1 MPANSLAFRLAASAA
16 IISLVLFVAAGVLL
30 ADLFKSAVE
39 RNFDERLQA
48 VMDGLLSA
56 VELTPDGTRIT
67 MPGALADTRFALPL
81 SGWYWQV
88 MPVGENPQGGLAS
101 TSLLEQRLTPL
112 PAERAERDANGVAHF
127 YLLDTN
133 GTQLRGIEQ
142 PYRFGGSSREYS
154 FVVAGNFD
162 ELKGEIWVYTN
173 ALVLVLS
180 ILGLGFL
187 GSVIVQVRYGLLP
200 MKALRSELNAIRE
213 GRADRLVGSYPE
225 EIEPVARELNLLIEA
240 NAAIVDRSRTQVG
253 NLAHALK
260 TPLSVLTNEAN
271 IHKGQLAGKILE
283 QAGVMR
289 DQVSL
294 YLDRARR
301 AARAHSLGSATQVG
315 AVVDAI
321 VRTLLRIHHDKGI
334 KVDIACPPCARFL
347 GEQQDLEEMVGNL
360 LDNAFKWASRKIAVN
375 VAQQKPAGDGSRAWM
390 ELSVE
395 DDGPGLPA
403 DRRGE
408 ALKRGRRLDETKPGS
423 GLGLSIVSETAAMY
437 NGRISLDASSLGGL
451 KAVLSLPAVQ
461 SGA

>member
-16 IISLVLFVAAGVLL
+16 IISLLLFVAAGALL

-48 VMDGLLSA
+48 VMDGLLST
-56 VELTPDGTRIT
+56 VELTADSRGIT
-67 MPGALADTRFALPL
+67 MQGALADTRFALPL

-88 MPVGENPQGGLAS
+88 LPVGGDPRNGLAS
-101 TSLLEQRLTPL
+101 ASLLEQRLTPL
-112 PAERAERDANGVAHF
+112 PGELARRDANGVARF
-127 YLLDTN
+127 YLSDTN

-142 PYRFGGSSREYS
+142 PYRLAGSDQEYS
-154 FVVAGNFD
+154 FIVAGNFD

-187 GSVIVQVRYGLLP
+187 GAVIAQVRYGLQPL
-200 MKALRSELNAIRE
+200 KALRSELNAIRE
-213 GRADRLVGSYPE
+213 GRADRLVNRYPE

-240 NAAIVDRSRTQVG
+240 NAAIVERSRTQVG

-271 IHKGQLAGKILE
+271 LHKGQLAAKILE

-301 AARAHSLGSATQVG
+301 AARAHSLGSATQIS

-334 KVDIACPPCARFL
+334 AVDVSCPSTARFL
-347 GEQQDLEEMVGNL
+347 GERQDLEEMVGNL
-360 LDNAFKWASRKIAVN
+360 LDNAFKWAGRKIAVN
-375 VAQQKPAGDGSRAWM
+375 VTQHKDAGDGNRAWI
-390 ELSVE
+390 ELAVE

-423 GLGLSIVSETAAMY
+423 GLGLSIVSETASMY
-437 NGRISLDASSLGGL
+437 NGKIRLDASSLGGL
-451 KAVLSLPAVQ
+451 KAILSLPAVQ
-461 SGA
+461 S

>member
-1 MPANSLAFRLAASAA
+1 MARSFAASSSPTASAA
-16 IISLVLFVAAGVLL
+16 AAG
-30 ADLFKSAVE
+30 
-39 RNFDERLQA
+39 N
-48 VMDGLLSA
+48 
-56 VELTPDGTRIT
+56 I
-67 MPGALADTRFALPL
+67 PL
-81 SGWYWQV
+81 WS
-88 MPVGENPQGGLAS
+88 
-101 TSLLEQRLTPL
+101 
-112 PAERAERDANGVAHF
+112 RA
-127 YLLDTN
+127 T
-133 GTQLRGIEQ
+133 
-142 PYRFGGSSREYS
+142 
-154 FVVAGNFD
+154 FD
-162 ELKGEIWVYTN
+162 ELKGEIGVYTN

-187 GSVIVQVRYGLLP
+187 GSVIVQVRYGLKP

-213 GRADRLVGSYPE
+213 GRADRLIGGYPE

-240 NAAIVDRSRTQVG
+240 NAAIVDRSSTQVG

-301 AARAHSLGSATQVG
+301 AARAHSLGSATQVS
-315 AVVDAI
+315 AVVEAI

-334 KVDIACPPCARFL
+334 DVDIACPPYARFL
-347 GEQQDLEEMVGNL
+347 GEQQDLEEMLGNL

-375 VAQQKPAGDGSRAWM
+375 VAQQKLAGDGSRAWI
-390 ELSVE
+390 ELSIE
-395 DDGPGLPA
+395 DDGPGLPV

-437 NGRISLDASSLGGL
+437 NGKISLDASSLGGL

-461 SGA
+461 A

>member
-1 MPANSLAFRLAASAA
+1 
-16 IISLVLFVAAGVLL
+16 
-30 ADLFKSAVE
+30 
-39 RNFDERLQA
+39 
-48 VMDGLLSA
+48 
-56 VELTPDGTRIT
+56 
-67 MPGALADTRFALPL
+67 ALADTRFALPL

-88 MPVGENPQGGLAS
+88 MPVGENPQSGLAS
-101 TSLLEQRLTPL
+101 ASLLEQRLVPL
-112 PAERAERDANGVAHF
+112 AGELAKRGANGVARF
-127 YLLDTN
+127 YLLDAN

-142 PYRFGGSSREYS
+142 TYRFGGSSREYS
-154 FVVAGNFD
+154 FMVAGNFD
-162 ELKGEIWVYTN
+162 ELKSEIWVYTN

-187 GSVIVQVRYGLLP
+187 GSVVVQVRYGLKP

-213 GRADRLVGSYPE
+213 GRADKLIGGYPE

-271 IHKGQLAGKILE
+271 IHKGQLASKILE

-301 AARAHSLGSATQVG
+301 AARAHSLGSAPHVG
-315 AVVDAI
+315 TVVDAI
-321 VRTLLRIHHDKGI
+321 VRTLMRIHHDKGI
-334 KVDIACPPCARFL
+334 KVEITCPPSARFL
-347 GEQQDLEEMVGNL
+347 GEQQDLEEMIGNL
-360 LDNAFKWASRKIAVN
+360 LDNAFKWASRRIAIN
-375 VAQQKPAGDGSRAWM
+375 VAQQKAAGDGNRVWI

-423 GLGLSIVSETAAMY
+423 GLGLSIVSETASMY
-437 NGRISLDASSLGGL
+437 NGGIRLDASSLGGL
-451 KAVLSLPAVQ
+451 KAILSLPAVQ
-461 SGA
+461 S

>member
-1 MPANSLAFRLAASAA
+1 MGLDFSA
-16 IISLVLFVAAGVLL
+16 
-30 ADLFKSAVE
+30 
-39 RNFDERLQA
+39 R
-48 VMDGLLSA
+48 
-56 VELTPDGTRIT
+56 
-67 MPGALADTRFALPL
+67 
-81 SGWYWQV
+81 
-88 MPVGENPQGGLAS
+88 
-101 TSLLEQRLTPL
+101 
-112 PAERAERDANGVAHF
+112 
-127 YLLDTN
+127 
-133 GTQLRGIEQ
+133 
-142 PYRFGGSSREYS
+142 
-154 FVVAGNFD
+154 
-162 ELKGEIWVYTN
+162 
-173 ALVLVLS
+173 
-180 ILGLGFL
+180 
-187 GSVIVQVRYGLLP
+187 VIVQVRYGLKP
-200 MKALRSELNAIRE
+200 MNALRAELNAIRE
-213 GRADRLVGSYPE
+213 GRADRLVGGYPE

-271 IHKGQLAGKILE
+271 IHKGQLAAKILE

-334 KVDIACPPCARFL
+334 KVDVACPTSARFL
-347 GEQQDLEEMVGNL
+347 GEQQDLEEMIGNL
-360 LDNAFKWASRKIAVN
+360 LDNAFKWASRSIAVN
-375 VAQQKPAGDGSRAWM
+375 VAQQQTAGDGTRAWI

-423 GLGLSIVSETAAMY
+423 GLGLSIVSETASMY
-437 NGRISLDASSLGGL
+437 NGRIRLDASSLGGL

-461 SGA
+461 S